1 MKLTLGTLLVLA
13 IMLGNNTAYGA
24 KLKCD
29 YQKMK
34 DLTVARDAKGKKRK
48 GIYVD
53 DFTKELLIATK
64 RAGIGFQEPGWK
76 ERNESIWTSAFL
88 SSQGDELL
96 PETEHDKTLNLFL
109 EYHKHKKTFPTD
121 DELQIPISIPAVGG
135 LLIGMA
141 DGSVVMLPS
150 ITVEAGETTYDT
162 PEPYSDERF
171 RLVYRANFTFNLNA
185 NERAALIA
193 SEPRALRINSNLGN
207 LDIRLSEDDRR
218 AFQNNIRCISGG
230 AQ

>member
-34 DLTVARDAKGKKRK
+34 DLSVARDAKGKKRK
-48 GIYVD
+48 GFYID
-53 DFTKELLIATK
+53 DFTKELLFATK
-64 RAGIGFQEPGWK
+64 RAGIGFQEPDWK
-76 ERNESIWTSAFL
+76 DGNVSIWTSASM
-88 SSQGDELL
+88 SSRGDELL
-96 PETEHDKTLNLFL
+96 PETEHDKTLNLFM
-109 EYHKHKKTFPTD
+109 EYHKHKKTFPTE
-121 DELQIPISIPAVGG
+121 DELQVPISIPADGE

-141 DGSVVMLPS
+141 DGSVVTLPS
-150 ITVEAGETTYDT
+150 ITMETGETTYDT
-162 PEPYSDERF
+162 PEPHSGERF
-171 RLVYRANFTFNLNA
+171 RLVYRANFTINLNT
-185 NERAALIA
+185 NDRAALIA
-193 SEPRALRINSNLGN
+193 TEPRALRINSNMGD
-207 LDIRLSEDDRR
+207 LDIRLSEEDRG